1 MQDQKIIYLKD
12 LLIWDTEELKKM
24 QRMGNSSVTELE
36 NELHDLNKRTKL
48 NLKFYKKG
56 EYFKDVDDDEI
67 KTKKDINEYMP
78 AYNLYSHSTKFE
90 NLSEDDQINFSDP
103 LK

>member
-36 NELHDLNKRTKL
+36 NELHDLNKEQL

-56 EYFKDVDDDEI
+56 EYFKDVVMMKLKQKKI
-67 KTKKDINEYMP
+67 NKLNQLMIYTLFKFTKI
-78 AYNLYSHSTKFE
+78 
-90 NLSEDDQINFSDP
+90 
-103 LK
+103 